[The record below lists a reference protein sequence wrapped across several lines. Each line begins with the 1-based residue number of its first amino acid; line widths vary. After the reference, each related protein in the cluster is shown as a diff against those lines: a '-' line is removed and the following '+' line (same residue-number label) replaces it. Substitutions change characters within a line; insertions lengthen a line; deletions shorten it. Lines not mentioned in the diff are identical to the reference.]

1 MPVYNN
7 RNPLRGMPQLL
18 LILQHTR
25 ELDTRLAG
33 KYLQQGLLQIPISL
47 NPLRTYS
54 SRDVMIV
61 CKVFGLYIGLLSCAV
76 DGTSFLRPAQGE
88 FSAWPE
94 RYFFV
99 PAAQIPSFS
108 NTLQR
113 YEIFRCKTIVSPNYF
128 S

>member
-1 MPVYNN
+1 MQNDIFSTPWGHHV
-7 RNPLRGMPQLL
+7 RIIDKLSD
-18 LILQHTR
+18 LIFFST
-25 ELDTRLAG
+25 AFC
-33 KYLQQGLLQIPISL
+33 
-47 NPLRTYS
+47 
-54 SRDVMIV
+54 VMIV
-61 CKVFGLYIGLLSCAV
+61 CKVFWLYIGLLSCAV
-76 DGTSFLRPAQGE
+76 DGTSFLRPAQRE

-113 YEIFRCKTIVSPNYF
+113 YENFRCKTIVSPNYF